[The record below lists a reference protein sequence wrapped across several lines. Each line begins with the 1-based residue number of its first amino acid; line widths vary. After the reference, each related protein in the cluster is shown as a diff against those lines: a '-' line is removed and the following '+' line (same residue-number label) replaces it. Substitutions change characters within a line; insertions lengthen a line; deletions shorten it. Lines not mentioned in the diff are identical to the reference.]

1 MDGDLPGVRG
11 EGRGRRLG
19 DYFRLEDGS
28 LGFAQVEGMLESFCN
43 IHDLEPAAVFTMV
56 QRACSSGLL
65 DDEFLPSI
73 LQVAECGAGA

>member
-1 MDGDLPGVRG
+1 
-11 EGRGRRLG
+11 
-19 DYFRLEDGS
+19 
-28 LGFAQVEGMLESFCN
+28 MLESFCN

-73 LQVAECGAGA
+73 LQVADRGAGAGRPQRPSTPPVLIQAIQ